1 MAVHCKIIKTT
12 DDFKGNFTIYYL
24 SLFLRDNDSD
34 KLINKQPLKKRYSD
48 FLNYKENLEARFK
61 CSIPYFFPL
70 KNDTNEYKTSAKPS
84 KSSWFSPVS
93 LIASNK
99 STDRGVV
106 NFRKEKLENFLN
118 DVLSDSFDDKWKK
131 SIITSNFLEIDR
143 KYIAEQPN
151 AIDLLKPEAKLSEAY
166 YAIAK
171 DDNRDETKDWWVTF
185 RQLSESLNAL
195 TENEEDHEMN
205 LKALMKSRLLL
216 QSLEAHLHDTDK
228 PRDLK
233 KRESHFKKIKQQL
246 YEHSNK
252 LSNKK
257 MPTENKNKLNNLLE
271 RSSLISSDSSTS
283 ISSLKAKPGRTIG
296 SKRQI
301 LDDQKVELK
310 SQEKQLEELH
320 QTIVMQKNL
329 GISINNELKSQME
342 LMDSMGEDL
351 TDTSRK
357 MNRANNKAKKYNNSS

>member
-1 MAVHCKIIKTT
+1 MTVSCKIIKTS

-24 SLFLRDNDSD
+24 SLFLRKNDTD
-34 KLINKQPLKKRYSD
+34 ELINKQPLKKRYSD

-70 KNDTNEYKTSAKPS
+70 KNDTNEYKTSAKQS
-84 KSSWFSPVS
+84 KSTWFNPLSLVS
-93 LIASNK
+93 SNK
-99 STDRGVV
+99 STDRSVV

-143 KYIAEQPN
+143 KFIAEQPN
-151 AIDLLKPEAKLSEAY
+151 AIDLLKPDSKLSDAY
-166 YAIAK
+166 FASAK
-171 DDNRDETKDWWVTF
+171 DDNEIQDWWVTF
-185 RQLSESLNAL
+185 RHLSESLNSL

-233 KRESHFKKIKQQL
+233 KRESHFKKIKEQL

-252 LSNKK
+252 LSSKK
-257 MPTENKNKLNNLLE
+257 TPAENRNKLNSLLD
-271 RSSLISSDSSTS
+271 RASLISSNSSTS

-310 SQEKQLEELH
+310 SQEQQLEELH

-329 GISINNELKSQME
+329 GININNELKSQME